1 MKLLLDRYKTLRTQ
15 KEFLKI
21 ILANLINRFGD
32 SIDAIAF
39 AWLVYQI
46 THDASWSAIM
56 VGVNILPTIFLQPLM
71 GGVVER
77 IKKQKIMVLCDI
89 GRGISVALIA
99 ILYLM
104 GILNPWMLLV
114 ITIIN
119 SSLEAMRVPAGI
131 AIVPKLLD
139 KECYDVGVSMNSSL
153 SQVMQL
159 IGTGCAGIIIAFF
172 GMTTAI
178 FIDALTFFISAI
190 IIAWIHYQEKLNSAK
205 LSVKSYLNTM
215 KEGFRYVASRDI
227 IVLLCILGALL
238 NMLAAPLNSLL
249 PAFIDQVMHGN
260 SNTLSILSVSMT
272 IGMLMGT
279 FLYPMFS
286 KYINGKIA
294 FVGTMICSGLFYIF
308 IIFVPSLGL
317 SPLIMN
323 IIITLL
329 FVIFGIGIAI
339 ANTWVSIFFMTYI
352 DEDYMARCGAVFNA
366 SVCASLPI
374 VSFTISGVLKIFS
387 LSNILVFTG
396 VMSIII
402 GIILFSMKKVQQMD
416 NEIKQ

>member
-1 MKLLLDRYKTLRTQ
+1 MKQLLDKYRTLKSQ
-15 KEFLKI
+15 KQFLKI
-21 ILANLINRFGD
+21 ILANVINRFGD

-39 AWLVYQI
+39 TWLVYQI

-56 VGVNILPTIFLQPLM
+56 IGVNILPTIFLQPLM

-89 GRGISVALIA
+89 GRGIAVALIA
-99 ILYLM
+99 ILYII

-119 SSLEAMRVPAGI
+119 SSLEALRVPAGI

-139 KECYDVGVSMNSSL
+139 KECYDVGVSLNSSL

-159 IGTGCAGIIIAFF
+159 IGTGCAGIVIAAF
-172 GMTTAI
+172 GITSAI
-178 FIDALTFFISAI
+178 FIDAITFFLSAI
-190 IIAWIHYQEKLNSAK
+190 IIAWIHYKERIENAK
-205 LSVKSYLNTM
+205 LSMQSYLNTM
-215 KEGFRYVASRDI
+215 KEGFQYVKKRDI

-260 SNTLSILSVSMT
+260 SATLSILSVSMT
-272 IGMLMGT
+272 IGMMFGT
-279 FLYPMFS
+279 FLYPLFS
-286 KYINGKIA
+286 KFITGKLA
-294 FVGTMICSGLFYIF
+294 FVGTMVSSGIFYVLIIF
-308 IIFVPSLGL
+308 IPSLGL
-317 SPLIMN
+317 SPWILN
-323 IIITLL
+323 IIIIIL
-329 FVIFGIGIAI
+329 FIIFGVGIAI
-339 ANTWVSIFFMTYI
+339 ANTWISIFFMTYV

-366 SVCASLPI
+366 SVCASVPI
-374 VSFTISGVLKIFS
+374 VSFTISGILKIIS
-387 LSNILVFTG
+387 LSNILLLTG
-396 VMSIII
+396 VLSIVI
-402 GIILFSMKKVQQMD
+402 GLVLFSMKKIQEMD